1 MRRENHQFLCSIATP
16 TSVRK
21 SRSRKTS
28 AAWRLLTA
36 VCVVYLVLMLSGSE
50 IAVAANAIKW
60 GTNLADDYDRGV
72 AEHKPIV
79 VLFYDITTSR
89 YDADILSTRILLSE
103 KLGKVA
109 DSAVWCFADVSKDI
123 VPRNIAKALDIKT
136 FPTISVLKPNPDA
149 LEETT
154 RVVGM
159 LPIDTMEIGVVR
171 GIERAAQK

>member
-1 MRRENHQFLCSIATP
+1 MRRENHQLFSTATS
-16 TSVRK
+16 TSVCK
-21 SRSRKTS
+21 SRRRRVS
-28 AAWRLLTA
+28 AGWHSLIA
-36 VCVVYLVLMLSGSE
+36 VCVVQLSLMLSGSG
-50 IAVAANAIKW
+50 VAFAADAIKW

-89 YDADILSTRILLSE
+89 YDADVLSTQILLSE
-103 KLGKVA
+103 KLGKAA

-159 LPIDTMEIGVVR
+159 LPIDTMEIGVMR